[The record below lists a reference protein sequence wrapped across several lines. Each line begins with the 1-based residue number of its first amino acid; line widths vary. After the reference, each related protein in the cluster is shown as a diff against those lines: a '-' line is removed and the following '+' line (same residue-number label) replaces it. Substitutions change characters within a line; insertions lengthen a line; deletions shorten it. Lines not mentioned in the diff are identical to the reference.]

1 MTPWVDRAN
10 AARSPIRRGIRER
23 LTSWISDKELS
34 REFWMFFVAAL
45 CFDFG
50 FAMFL
55 FLYNLFLLDIGF
67 NERQLGLV
75 AGAMTLGSMVGTI
88 PIGMLAQ
95 RVGLRRVLA
104 MGFLATPLI
113 SALRIFLAGE
123 YTQVGLA
130 FVAGTFLCIWAV
142 CFSPAAAKLTTEKNR
157 TFAFSLLF
165 SVGIG
170 TGGFGGLVGG
180 FLPGWLQALVPSLG
194 AADAKRAVLLLCCG
208 VVALGIWPLRR
219 LKLAAIEK
227 TNSRWRFDPFL
238 LRFLPAVAL
247 WSMAAGSFMPFATA
261 YLSRKVHVPLAHIG
275 VIFSASQ
282 IAQLLAVL
290 LSPAVF
296 RRCGLV
302 AGIMYTQLVTAVAL
316 SALARAHELKVI
328 VVLYL
333 SFTAF
338 HFMGSPGIYNLL
350 MNRVEEEGR
359 GIASAACS
367 LVTSLS
373 QAIASA
379 TAGAAYVAFGYSQVF
394 LAVACVAALAA
405 VLFWVLLRE
414 RSIGAGDA
422 AVLLKTPD
430 VNVYEQ

>member
-1 MTPWVDRAN
+1 V
-10 AARSPIRRGIRER
+10 RRGFCER
-23 LTSWISDKELS
+23 LTSWISEKELS

-50 FAMFL
+50 FAMFM

-75 AGAMTLGSMVGTI
+75 AGAMTLGSMAGTI
-88 PIGMLAQ
+88 PVGILTQ
-95 RVGLRRVLA
+95 RLGLRRVLTL
-104 MGFLATPLI
+104 GFVATPAL
-113 SALRIFLAGE
+113 SALRTVVSGE
-123 YTQVGLA
+123 HAQVGSA

-170 TGGFGGLVGG
+170 TGGLGGLAGG
-180 FLPGWLQALVPSLG
+180 YLPGWLQAMIPSLST
-194 AADAKRAVLLLCCG
+194 ADAKRVVLLLCCG
-208 VVALGIWPLRR
+208 VVALGIWPVRR
-219 LKLAAIEK
+219 LRLTATAR
-227 TNSRWRFDPFL
+227 TSGRRWRFDPFL
-238 LRFLPAVAL
+238 WRYLPAAAL
-247 WSMAAGSFMPFATA
+247 WSLVAGSFMPFATA
-261 YLSRKVHVPLAHIG
+261 YLSRRVHVPLTHIG

-282 IAQLLAVL
+282 MAQVVAVL

-302 AGIMYTQLVTAVAL
+302 AGIMYTQLATAIAL
-316 SALARAHELKVI
+316 AGLARAHALPAI
-328 VVLYL
+328 VALYL
-333 SFTAF
+333 SFSAF
-338 HFMGSPGIYNLL
+338 HWMGGPGIYSLL
-350 MNRVEEEGR
+350 MNRVEEEGHS
-359 GIASAACS
+359 IASAANS

-379 TAGAAYVAFGYSQVF
+379 TAGAAYVEFGYSRVF
-394 LAVACVAALAA
+394 LVIACIAALAA

-414 RSIGAGDA
+414 KRVDSDDSA
-422 AVLLKTPD
+422 ALLKTADPRAL
-430 VNVYEQ
+430 

>member
-1 MTPWVDRAN
+1 MTPPVDQAA
-10 AARSPIRRGIRER
+10 AARSQIRRGIRER

-55 FLYNLFLLDIGF
+55 FLYNLLLLDIGF
-67 NERQLGLV
+67 NERLLGLV

-88 PIGMLAQ
+88 PIGMLVQ
-95 RVGLRRVLA
+95 RVGLRRVLSV
-104 MGFLATPLI
+104 GFLATALI
-113 SALRIFLAGE
+113 SALRTFVAGE
-123 YTQVGLA
+123 YTQIGLA

-170 TGGFGGLVGG
+170 TGALGGLAGG
-180 FLPGWLQALVPSLG
+180 FLPGWLQAVVPSLG
-194 AADAKRAVLLLCCG
+194 TADAKRVVLLLCCG
-208 VVALGIWPLRR
+208 IVALGIWPVRR
-219 LKLAAIEK
+219 LKLAAVKE
-227 TNSRWRFDPFL
+227 TNGRWRLDPFL

-247 WSMAAGSFMPFATA
+247 WSMVAGSFMPFATA
-261 YLSRKVHVPLAHIG
+261 YLSRKIHVPLAHIG

-282 IAQLLAVL
+282 LAQLVAVL
-290 LSPAVF
+290 LAPAVF

-302 AGIMYTQLVTAVAL
+302 AGIMYTQLATAVAL
-316 SALARAHELKVI
+316 SALARAHGLTVI
-328 VVLYL
+328 VAMYL

-338 HFMGSPGIYNLL
+338 HWMGSPGIYSLL

-367 LVTSLS
+367 LVTSLG

-379 TAGAAYVAFGYSQVF
+379 TAGAAYVAFGYSPVF

-414 RSIGAGDA
+414 KSVGAGDA
-422 AVLLKTPD
+422 AALLNTPD

>member
-1 MTPWVDRAN
+1 MAPWVDVPS
-10 AARSPIRRGIRER
+10 AAGSPMRRGMSGR
-23 LTSWISDKELS
+23 LIAWISDKELS

-75 AGAMTLGSMVGTI
+75 AGAMTLGSMAGTI
-88 PIGMLAQ
+88 PVGMLAQ

-104 MGFLATPLI
+104 VGFVATPAL
-113 SALRIFLAGE
+113 SALRIVVSGE
-123 YTQVGLA
+123 YVQVGMA
-130 FVAGTFLCIWAV
+130 FITGTFLCIWAV
-142 CFSPAAAKLTTEKNR
+142 CFSPAAAKLTTAKNR

-170 TGGFGGLVGG
+170 TGGLGGLAGG
-180 FLPGWLQALVPSLG
+180 YLPGWLQVIVPTLN
-194 AADAKRAVLLLCCG
+194 AADAKRVVLLLCCG
-208 VVALGIWPLRR
+208 VVALGLWPVLRLR
-219 LKLAAIEK
+219 LTTTRE
-227 TNSRWRFDPFL
+227 RRGGWRFDPFL
-238 LRFLPAVAL
+238 WRFLPAAAL
-247 WSMAAGSFMPFATA
+247 WSLVAGSFMPFATA
-261 YLSRKVHVPLAHIG
+261 YLSRSVHVPLTHIG
-275 VIFSASQ
+275 VIYSASQ
-282 IAQLLAVL
+282 MAQVVAVL

-302 AGIMYTQLVTAVAL
+302 TGILYTQLATAIAL
-316 SALARAHELKVI
+316 AGLARAHELPVI
-328 VVLYL
+328 VALYL

-338 HFMGSPGIYNLL
+338 HWMGGPGIYSLL
-350 MNRVEEEGR
+350 MNRVEEEGHS
-359 GIASAACS
+359 IASAANS

-379 TAGAAYVAFGYSQVF
+379 TAGAAYVEFGYSQVF
-394 LAVACVAALAA
+394 LAIACVAALAA

-414 RSIGAGDA
+414 KGVSVGDA
-422 AVLLKTPD
+422 AVLLEMPD
-430 VNVYEQ
+430 PNAS